1 MNQLV
6 VYDLTRLIARRNA
19 ETPTGIDRVDLRYAL
34 ELFNAEDK
42 DVAFVRQ
49 DGVRLVLLD
58 DTSSREFI
66 KTIANRW
73 NHGQKETSPSIPVDA
88 LE

>member
-1 MNQLV
+1 MKQLI
-6 VYDLTRLIARRNA
+6 VYDLTRLISRRNA

-34 ELFNAEDK
+34 ELINCEDK

-58 DTSSREFI
+58 GSSSRQLI
-66 KTIANRW
+66 KAIENRW
-73 NHGQKETSPSIPVDA
+73 NYGEKEIPPSIPVDA

>member
-1 MNQLV
+1 MKQLI

-34 ELFNAEDK
+34 ELFNSEDK
-42 DVAFVRQ
+42 YVAFVRQ

-58 DTSSREFI
+58 DSSSRQFI
-66 KTIANRW
+66 KTIESRW
-73 NHGQKETSPSIPVDA
+73 NYGKTETPPSVPVDA

>member
-1 MNQLV
+1 MKQLII
-6 VYDLTRLIARRNA
+6 YDLSRLIARRNA

-34 ELFNAEDK
+34 ELLNSKDK
-42 DVAFVRQ
+42 YVAFVRQ

-58 DTSSREFI
+58 DSSSRQFI
-66 KTIANRW
+66 KNIENRW
-73 NHGQKETSPSIPVDA
+73 NYGETKTPPSIPVDA